1 MTPDRNSPLARCH
14 KAEQE
19 LGLRCHIIM
28 DTLKDTIDTL
38 IAFGAIDEVSAAAT
52 FVSSSPDL
60 KSRCCADPR
69 GNGRAQQ
76 ALNMC
81 KCMYITPA
89 LVTGA
94 RVSGSSSSVG
104 AWPS

>member
-19 LGLRCHIIM
+19 RGLRCHIIM

-52 FVSSSPDL
+52 LRLCRLPQTSKD
-60 KSRCCADPR
+60 AAAQI
-69 GNGRAQQ
+69 RAEM
-76 ALNMC
+76 AERSKL
-81 KCMYITPA
+81 
-89 LVTGA
+89 
-94 RVSGSSSSVG
+94 
-104 AWPS
+104 

>member
-38 IAFGAIDEVSAAAT
+38 IAFGAIDGECR
-52 FVSSSPDL
+52 F
-60 KSRCCADPR
+60 
-69 GNGRAQQ
+69 
-76 ALNMC
+76 
-81 KCMYITPA
+81 
-89 LVTGA
+89 A
-94 RVSGSSSSVG
+94 RVCNLF
-104 AWPS
+104 

>member
-1 MTPDRNSPLARCH
+1 MTPDRYSPLARCH

-52 FVSSSPDL
+52 LCLIP
-60 KSRCCADPR
+60 
-69 GNGRAQQ
+69 
-76 ALNMC
+76 
-81 KCMYITPA
+81 
-89 LVTGA
+89 
-94 RVSGSSSSVG
+94 
-104 AWPS
+104 

>member
-38 IAFGAIDEVSAAAT
+38 IAFGAIDEVSAAAP
-52 FVSSSPDL
+52 FCL
-60 KSRCCADPR
+60 LPR
-69 GNGRAQQ
+69 PQWSAAQIRAEM
-76 ALNMC
+76 AERSKL
-81 KCMYITPA
+81 
-89 LVTGA
+89 
-94 RVSGSSSSVG
+94 
-104 AWPS
+104 